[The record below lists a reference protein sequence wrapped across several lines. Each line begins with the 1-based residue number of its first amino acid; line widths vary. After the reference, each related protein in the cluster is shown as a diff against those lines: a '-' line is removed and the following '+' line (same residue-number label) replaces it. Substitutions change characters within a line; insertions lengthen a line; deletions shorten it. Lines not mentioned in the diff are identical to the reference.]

1 MKPSAKKLATAL
13 TTTLLLISGRRGVD
27 AKKAL
32 RVFQTLPHEPNA
44 MNQEEMMRSI
54 RATQAMVFG
63 GEDGEQWRV
72 RSRLFGVLMNYRS
85 LSN

>member
-1 MKPSAKKLATAL
+1 MKTSTTKLTAAL

-32 RVFQTLPHEPNA
+32 RVFQTLPHELNA

-63 GEDGEQWRV
+63 GEDGEQWLVWR
-72 RSRLFGVLMNYRS
+72 RLFGMFMNDRS